1 MDKHPIVLNLDSGQ
15 LETLNEH
22 VWGKNETEWLEE
34 LIGELVNE
42 EDLTDWKYFVED
54 MKDSEWGNVLNDVD
68 YHSDFDLHF
77 LQ

>member
-1 MDKHPIVLNLDSGQ
+1 MNMSG
-15 LETLNEH
+15 T
-22 VWGKNETEWLEE
+22 KNETEWLDE

-54 MKDSEWGNVLNDVD
+54 MKDSEWGNVLNDGD
-68 YHSDFDLHF
+68 YLSDFDLHF